1 MLTPL
6 LLYLAFFTVLHV
18 VAQGAITRH
27 YHRAFKISR
36 GVAAG
41 ILTIIG
47 FTALAFSLDHWR
59 DAFLFAQD
67 YRDGG
72 RDFWMWHG
80 LLIVLAHMLSDFVW
94 MAWGFLR
101 ERIVPRLDL
110 VLHHAVGVGAFS
122 YALWKEMGYAICL
135 IAMASELMPVSTG
148 IAGWSQHKADRRLH
162 DWASTTRLRVLVW
175 VRRPLWFGLAALTAR
190 PILLGEVEEGFVV
203 AYGIAAVGFTTLI
216 FLDKYWIAKCKV

>member
-80 LLIVLAHMLSDFVW
+80 LLIVLAHMLSDFLW
-94 MAWGFLR
+94 MAWGKWR
-101 ERIVPRLDL
+101 YDITPRKDL
-110 VLHHAVGVGAFS
+110 MLHHGLGIVG
-122 YALWKEMGYAICL
+122 
-135 IAMASELMPVSTG
+135 
-148 IAGWSQHKADRRLH
+148 
-162 DWASTTRLRVLVW
+162 
-175 VRRPLWFGLAALTAR
+175 
-190 PILLGEVEEGFVV
+190 
-203 AYGIAAVGFTTLI
+203 
-216 FLDKYWIAKCKV
+216 